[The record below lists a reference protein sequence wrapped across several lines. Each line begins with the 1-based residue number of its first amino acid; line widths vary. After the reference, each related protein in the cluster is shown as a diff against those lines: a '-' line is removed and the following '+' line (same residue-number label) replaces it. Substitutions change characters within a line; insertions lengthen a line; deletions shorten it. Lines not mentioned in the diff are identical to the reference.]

1 MVKRRDCPEGISM
14 SMWIL
19 HKEMDFNFILKG
31 LPGSKEFAVKTH
43 LKVKAEV
50 FNQCVHDP
58 LNLGDGVNWA
68 TRYTAFNPSS
78 FIQGSS
84 ASLVDM
90 CHDAK

>member
-1 MVKRRDCPEGISM
+1 M

-31 LPGSKEFAVKTH
+31 LPGSKEFAVETH

-50 FNQCVHDP
+50 FNRRADDP
-58 LNLGDGVNWA
+58 LNFGGGVNWA
-68 TRYTAFNPSS
+68 TRYIAFTPSS
-78 FIQGSS
+78 FIWGSS

-90 CHDAK
+90 CHDAKQVERQS